1 LAQRARNAHGAEGG
15 EIMTPRIEILRA
27 IIEAWKAKDVEA
39 VLSHMDEDIVWHFAV
54 AAEPPLRGKAQ
65 ARKFLQRFGAGMNDI
80 RWRVFD
86 YLESGDRLFVEGV
99 DEFRTDEGRT
109 VMAPYAG
116 VLDFRGDLVLGWRDY
131 VDVGVMAA
139 QRGGAAVTDQVKS
152 LVDRAAVF

>member
-1 LAQRARNAHGAEGG
+1 
-15 EIMTPRIEILRA
+15 MTPRIEILRA
-27 IIEAWKAKDVEA
+27 IIQAWKAKDVEA
-39 VLSHMDEDIVWHFAV
+39 VLSHMDEEIVWHFAV

-99 DEFRTDEGRT
+99 DEFRTDDGHT

-139 QRGGAAVTDQVKS
+139 QRGGAPVTDQVKS

>member
-1 LAQRARNAHGAEGG
+1 
-15 EIMTPRIEILRA
+15 MTPRIEILRA
-27 IIEAWKAKDVEA
+27 IIQAWKAKDVEA
-39 VLSHMDEDIVWHFAV
+39 VLSHMDEEIVWHFAV

-80 RWRVFD
+80 RWRVFS

-99 DEFRTDEGRT
+99 DEFRTDDGHT

-139 QRGGAAVTDQVKS
+139 QRGGAPVTDQVKS

>member
-1 LAQRARNAHGAEGG
+1 
-15 EIMTPRIEILRA
+15 MTPRIEILRA
-27 IIEAWKAKDVEA
+27 IIEAWKAKDIDA
-39 VLSHMDEDIVWHFAV
+39 VLSHMDEEIVWHFAV
-54 AAEPPLRGKAQ
+54 AAEPPLRGKVQ
-65 ARKFLQRFGAGMNDI
+65 ARKFLQRFGAGMNDV

-139 QRGGAAVTDQVKS
+139 QRGGAPVTDQVKS
-152 LVDRAAVF
+152 LVDRVAVF

>member
-1 LAQRARNAHGAEGG
+1 
-15 EIMTPRIEILRA
+15 MTPRIEILQA
-27 IIEAWKAKDVEA
+27 IIEAWKAKDIDA
-39 VLSHMDEDIVWHFAV
+39 VLSHMDEEIVWHFAV

-86 YLESGDRLFVEGV
+86 YQETPDRLFVEGV
-99 DEFRTDEGRT
+99 DEFVTDDGKV

-116 VLDFRGDLVLGWRDY
+116 VLDFRGDLVVGWRDY

-139 QRGGAAVTDQVKS
+139 QRAGEPLTDQVKS
-152 LVDRAAVF
+152 LSDRPAIF